1 MLIKKKFFA
10 NLTKREYVDLSRI
23 SNSLYNMVFPAL
35 LWGGDHT
42 NPVFGRWAG
51 DQVVLVADWD
61 ISFTKANRLARSG
74 KLELPGYVVD
84 ELWKEREH
92 ETLDR
97 FVWRKFKDIT
107 DEVIRA
113 LSHVDP
119 EEVRQCVKT
128 IWY

>member
-1 MLIKKKFFA
+1 MTGKGTMSPICLH
-10 NLTKREYVDLSRI
+10 TT
-23 SNSLYNMVFPAL
+23 SLC
-35 LWGGDHT
+35 
-42 NPVFGRWAG
+42 
-51 DQVVLVADWD
+51 
-61 ISFTKANRLARSG
+61 I
-74 KLELPGYVVD
+74 ELPGYVVD